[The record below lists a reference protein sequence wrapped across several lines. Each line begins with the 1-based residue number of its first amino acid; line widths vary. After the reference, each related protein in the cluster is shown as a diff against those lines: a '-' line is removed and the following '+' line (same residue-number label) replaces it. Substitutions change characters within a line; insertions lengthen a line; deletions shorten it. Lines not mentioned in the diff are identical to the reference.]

1 MGRMVGG
8 VKCSEVAEW
17 KEGVDEDEEEVAV
30 V

>member
-1 MGRMVGG
+1 MEGMGGMAGG

-17 KEGVDEDEEEVAV
+17 KEDENEVAV

>member
-1 MGRMVGG
+1 MEGMGRMVGG

-17 KEGVDEDEEEVAV
+17 KEGEDEVAV